1 MAAKTQNPKTRSAA
15 FKPGQTVRLT
25 EQAWIAYIVIIGG
38 LILIAMLI
46 VWGMVAGKD
55 ILVDKIAT
63 ALFSFITLVLGF
75 YFGSKR

>member
-1 MAAKTQNPKTRSAA
+1 MAAKTQNPKTRSGA

-25 EQAWIAYIVIIGG
+25 EQAGIAYTVIIGG

-46 VWGMVAGKD
+46 IWGMWTGKD
-55 ILVDKIAT
+55 TLVDKVAT